1 MPIYDQGYRR
11 WDGELLDRPLRWWP
25 ILRQGVM
32 QYLPQRKYLVLLGI
46 AWVVMIFQGAT
57 LFTHL
62 KGAAIVEAVQNS
74 LGGLGVDL
82 GDAGPGFYWDAL
94 QRQIMWAL
102 LFTIMVGSDL
112 VAADRR
118 NKALQLYF
126 SKPITPNDYIL
137 GKLGVIATFIAIS
150 VWVPNLLLWLFG
162 IAMEPTSTYLGGVW
176 FVPLAATLWCAL
188 LILMMGM
195 LMLAMSAVAQR
206 PVFIAVSW
214 FILFGYGPF
223 QGIVLV
229 LRELGDS
236 DLWALINMA
245 ENLQHTGDWLFV
257 GDTDLGFHPALSLA
271 VVLAAIALCYGVL
284 RRRIE
289 PVEVVL

>member
-11 WDGELLDRPLRWWP
+11 WNGELQRHPLRWWP

-32 QYLPQRKYLVLLGI
+32 QFLPQRKYLALLAV
-46 AWVVMIFQGAT
+46 AWIVMIFNGAR
-57 LFTHL
+57 LFTQL
-62 KGAAIVEAVQNS
+62 KGAALVDAVR
-74 LGGLGVDL
+74 GATGIDL
-82 GDAGPGFYWDAL
+82 GDVGPAFYWEAL
-94 QRQIMWAL
+94 HAQTVWAL
-102 LFTIMVGSDL
+102 LFTVMVGSDL
-112 VAADRR
+112 IAADRR

-137 GKLGVIATFIAIS
+137 GKLGVIAVFLAVS
-150 VWVPNLLLWLFG
+150 VWLPSLMLWLFG
-162 IAMEPTSTYLGGVW
+162 IAMEPTSAYLSAVW
-176 FVPLAATLWCAL
+176 FVPLPLTLWCL
-188 LILMMGM
+188 LQILVMGL

-223 QGIVLV
+223 QGIVLL
-229 LRELGDS
+229 LRNLSRS
-236 DLWALINMA
+236 DAWSVINLA
-245 ENLQHTGDWLFV
+245 DNLQSTGTWWFGLESSSSV
-257 GDTDLGFHPALSLA
+257 HPAFGTLVLILA
-271 VVLAAIALCYGVL
+271 VVGCYVVV